1 MKDVLKAIWL
11 SEFNPKVTIDKDRAK
26 ALVDKGLVKI
36 ENGCY
41 ILSPEGRTTL
51 KVVVAG
57 GAFDILHP
65 GHGFFMEKAK
75 EKGDILIVI
84 VARDTTVEKRKR
96 IPIVPEEQR
105 REMVSCLKGVDAA
118 ILGREGEDF
127 LKIIEDIEPDIIALG
142 PDQHHRRE
150 PIKDALKERGI
161 DVEVVRIREYKEC
174 EFHSSRKILQRCMER
189 GYPVKKKED
198 N

>member
-1 MKDVLKAIWL
+1 MKDVLKTVWISRLDPETVVLPSEVQEAIK
-11 SEFNPKVTIDKDRAK
+11 E
-26 ALVDKGLVKI
+26 GLV
-36 ENGCY
+36 E
-41 ILSPEGRTTL
+41 EQDGRYNLTPKGRKMI

-57 GAFDILHP
+57 GTFDILHP

-75 EKGDILIVI
+75 EKGDILLVI

-105 REMVSCLKGVDAA
+105 REMVSYIQNVDAA

-127 LKIIEDIEPDIIALG
+127 LNILEDVHPDVIALG
-142 PDQHHRRE
+142 PDQHHRVVA
-150 PIKDALKERGI
+150 IKKALKERGMTI
-161 DVEVVRIREYKEC
+161 EVTRVREYKEC
-174 EFHSSRKILQRCMER
+174 EFHSSRKILKKCMER

-198 N
+198 I